1 VNREDTSGGAGF
13 SLQPGLQPRSGRRL
27 KPPLQAKA
35 RSTMAPWEAGF
46 SPREALASL
55 VQRDSSPARTKV
67 RPPKTSTERSRSG
80 REPVQLIR
88 PQDTSQSGFTLLEV
102 LVAAVIM
109 GLAVAGAM
117 SAIASSSRNASRL
130 TQYDRAVTL
139 ARQKMDEL
147 LVDRNAPRN
156 VPLSGNWDPGIPNA
170 GWNARVT
177 PFEAPPGAGVG
188 NWVLDR
194 VELEIWWMDGQTR
207 RAFTLEGFRRNT
219 IRPGDVINVQ

>member
-1 VNREDTSGGAGF
+1 MS
-13 SLQPGLQPRSGRRL
+13 S
-27 KPPLQAKA
+27 
-35 RSTMAPWEAGF
+35 
-46 SPREALASL
+46 
-55 VQRDSSPARTKV
+55 QR
-67 RPPKTSTERSRSG
+67 
-80 REPVQLIR
+80 
-88 PQDTSQSGFTLLEV
+88 GFTLLEV

-117 SAIASSSRNASRL
+117 NAIASSSRNASRL

-147 LVDRNAPRN
+147 LVDRDAPRN
-156 VPLSGNWDPGIPNA
+156 VLLSGNWDPPIPNA

-188 NWVLDR
+188 GGVLDR

-219 IRPGDVINVQ
+219 IHQGDVNQGNVISVQ

>member
-1 VNREDTSGGAGF
+1 MCETA
-13 SLQPGLQPRSGRRL
+13 
-27 KPPLQAKA
+27 
-35 RSTMAPWEAGF
+35 
-46 SPREALASL
+46 
-55 VQRDSSPARTKV
+55 
-67 RPPKTSTERSRSG
+67 
-80 REPVQLIR
+80 QLIR
-88 PQDTSQSGFTLLEV
+88 PQCPSQHGFTLLEV

-156 VPLSGNWDPGIPNA
+156 IPLSGNWDPPIPNA
-170 GWNARVT
+170 GWNARVM

-188 NWVLDR
+188 AGVVDR

-207 RAFTLEGFRRNT
+207 RAFTLEGFRRN
-219 IRPGDVINVQ
+219 IVHAGDVISAQ

>member
-1 VNREDTSGGAGF
+1 VTSGLNKAATVRE
-13 SLQPGLQPRSGRRL
+13 RSRDR
-27 KPPLQAKA
+27 AATA
-35 RSTMAPWEAGF
+35 R
-46 SPREALASL
+46 
-55 VQRDSSPARTKV
+55 
-67 RPPKTSTERSRSG
+67 ERSRSA
-80 REPVQLIR
+80 REPFQSIR
-88 PQDTSQSGFTLLEV
+88 PQHTNQRGFTLLEV

-156 VPLSGNWDPGIPNA
+156 LPLSGNWDPPIPNA

-188 NWVLDR
+188 GGVLDR

-207 RAFTLEGFRRNT
+207 RAFTLEGFRRNM
-219 IRPGDVINVQ
+219 IHPGDVIVAQ

>member
-1 VNREDTSGGAGF
+1 VTKLLERAATVEGGLQPPHLCKTGF
-13 SLQPGLQPRSGRRL
+13 SLACP
-27 KPPLQAKA
+27 
-35 RSTMAPWEAGF
+35 
-46 SPREALASL
+46 
-55 VQRDSSPARTKV
+55 QRDSSPARTKV
-67 RPPKTSTERSRSG
+67 RPPATATVRERSLSV
-80 REPVQLIR
+80 RETVQLIR
-88 PQDTSQSGFTLLEV
+88 PPCTSQRGFTLLEV

-156 VPLSGNWDPGIPNA
+156 VPLSGNWDPPIPNA
-170 GWNARVT
+170 GWNARVA

-188 NWVLDR
+188 GGVLDR

-219 IRPGDVINVQ
+219 IRPGDVIPGNVINAK

>member
-1 VNREDTSGGAGF
+1 MVNAGGVA
-13 SLQPGLQPRSGRRL
+13 
-27 KPPLQAKA
+27 A
-35 RSTMAPWEAGF
+35 RSLRTLRLCERFVCIGRAVRTRF
-46 SPREALASL
+46 SQRRKVRKDTPQRPSRELGT
-55 VQRDSSPARTKV
+55 SSPVWLRLCRV
-67 RPPKTSTERSRSG
+67 TERSR
-80 REPVQLIR
+80 PVRLIR
-88 PQDTSQSGFTLLEV
+88 PQHTTRRGFTLLEV

-139 ARQKMDEL
+139 ARQKMNEL

-177 PFEAPPGAGVG
+177 PFEAPPGMGVG
-188 NWVLDR
+188 GGVLDR

-207 RAFTLEGFRRNT
+207 RAFTLEGFRRNM
-219 IRPGDVINVQ
+219 IRPGDVIPGGVNAQ

>member
-1 VNREDTSGGAGF
+1 MTSQVKKLLNTGCRGGAGF
-13 SLQPGLQPRSGRRL
+13 SLQTGASAFRSVGLRKMVAQ
-27 KPPLQAKA
+27 
-35 RSTMAPWEAGF
+35 
-46 SPREALASL
+46 ALACDRKL
-55 VQRDSSPARTKV
+55 KLAPPEASSM
-67 RPPKTSTERSRSG
+67 ERSRSA
-80 REPVQLIR
+80 RDTVRLIR
-88 PQDTSQSGFTLLEV
+88 PQHTTQRGFTLLEV

-147 LVDRNAPRN
+147 LVDRDAPRN
-156 VPLSGNWDPGIPNA
+156 VPLSGNWDPPISNA
-170 GWNARVT
+170 GWNARVA
-177 PFEAPPGAGVG
+177 PFEAPPSAGVG
-188 NWVLDR
+188 GGVLDR

-219 IRPGDVINVQ
+219 IRPGDVISAQ

>member
-1 VNREDTSGGAGF
+1 MTKPLNRAATKGSG
-13 SLQPGLQPRSGRRL
+13 PCRSKLVRR
-27 KPPLQAKA
+27 
-35 RSTMAPWEAGF
+35 
-46 SPREALASL
+46 
-55 VQRDSSPARTKV
+55 
-67 RPPKTSTERSRSG
+67 
-80 REPVQLIR
+80 IR
-88 PQDTSQSGFTLLEV
+88 PQHPTQSGFTLLEV

-147 LVDRNAPRN
+147 LVDRDAPRN
-156 VPLSGNWDPGIPNA
+156 VLLSGNWDPPIPNA
-170 GWNARVT
+170 GWNARVA

-188 NWVLDR
+188 GGVLDR

-219 IRPGDVINVQ
+219 IHQGDVNPGNVISVQ

>member
-1 VNREDTSGGAGF
+1 MTKFLDKAATVEGGLQPARGF
-13 SLQPGLQPRSGRRL
+13 SL
-27 KPPLQAKA
+27 
-35 RSTMAPWEAGF
+35 
-46 SPREALASL
+46 ASR
-55 VQRDSSPARTKV
+55 QRDSSPAPTKV
-67 RPPKTSTERSRSG
+67 RAPKTSSTERSRSL
-80 REPVQLIR
+80 RETVRPIR
-88 PQDTSQSGFTLLEV
+88 PQHTSRRGFTLLEV

-147 LVDRNAPRN
+147 LVDRDAPRN
-156 VPLSGNWDPGIPNA
+156 VPLSGNWDPPIPNA

-188 NWVLDR
+188 GGLLDR

-219 IRPGDVINVQ
+219 IHQGDVNPGGVISVQ